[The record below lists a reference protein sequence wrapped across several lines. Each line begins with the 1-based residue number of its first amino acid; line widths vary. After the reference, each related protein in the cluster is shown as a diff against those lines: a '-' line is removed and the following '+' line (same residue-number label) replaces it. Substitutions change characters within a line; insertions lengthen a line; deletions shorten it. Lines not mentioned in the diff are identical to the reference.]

1 MKNKGSE
8 CERLRQAYPVNW
20 WLWLNL
26 SSGLLKPNPILVQP
40 HQSFKIYGSQTTC
53 IKIAGLYFKWP
64 SLTRRHRHLVTVPAY
79 PYTRAQDTWMS
90 IRWHTDV
97 TMVMAF
103 FTTPGDGLGGNA
115 SHLQST
121 PHGSVFIQPGSP
133 VLSSRMFMCPPIV
146 VSIVSMWRSQNC
158 SMRKNIFV
166 VILSLPIIS
175 LKKTFLSPDIQTGWF
190 MQSG

>member
-1 MKNKGSE
+1 MKGFA
-8 CERLRQAYPVNW
+8 RLTQWIGGYGWTWALGCW
-20 WLWLNL
+20 
-26 SSGLLKPNPILVQP
+26 NPILYLFNHIRVLKYMVHRQP
-40 HQSFKIYGSQTTC
+40 ALKLLVYILNGQVLG
-53 IKIAGLYFKWP
+53 
-64 SLTRRHRHLVTVPAY
+64 LTRRHRHLVTVPVY

-115 SHLQST
+115 SHPQST
-121 PHGSVFIQPGSP
+121 PHGSVFIEPGSP